1 VGAAVRLGAPEAQ
14 SEELAGSLS
23 AQFIGRC
30 PKDGNLWEI
39 YGKFMGNLWEI
50 YGHLGP
56 NDFLFWKIGK
66 WTTISIDF

>member
-30 PKDGNLWEI
+30 PKDGKLWEI
-39 YGKFMGNLWEI
+39 YGKSMGNLWEI
-50 YGHLGP
+50 YGKCMAIL
-56 NDFLFWKIGK
+56 WVIYGK
-66 WTTISIDF
+66 